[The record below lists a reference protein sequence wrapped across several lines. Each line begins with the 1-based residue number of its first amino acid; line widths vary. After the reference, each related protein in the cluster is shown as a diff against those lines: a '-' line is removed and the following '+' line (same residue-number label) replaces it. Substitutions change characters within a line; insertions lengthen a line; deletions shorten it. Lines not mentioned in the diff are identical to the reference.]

1 MNTTTSEKTIETPQ
15 KLFDKTCR
23 VRDWLKGEELYCI
36 EPAVD
41 IVSIHTS
48 LCARLYPVLLTRINR
63 IYDSGDKD
71 VGKIL
76 TI

>member
-1 MNTTTSEKTIETPQ
+1 MKPLRNYLP
-15 KLFDKTCR
+15 DKTCR